1 MNLHRVFRRF
11 ETCCTQIEGL
21 LSEAMAFRYT
31 NRPAFSVYSA
41 LAVIRLHDFW
51 TAQCRQLVFCSCS
64 GSCTTLSG
72 TALPRS
78 PVVPCSLDPIEWLRI
93 NWTSTGKRM
102 GNTWEPDWY
111 LPDQCLRAAR
121 LLGIAN
127 YATVFNAL
135 SAVLV
140 TDQVR
145 FTRNAV
151 VHSLPVTYSR
161 FRAMTAR
168 LGFGVNVS
176 PLEFMYCRLGGT
188 GPMLIDSWIS
198 ELQLCIAAAIR

>member
-1 MNLHRVFRRF
+1 
-11 ETCCTQIEGL
+11 
-21 LSEAMAFRYT
+21 
-31 NRPAFSVYSA
+31 
-41 LAVIRLHDFW
+41 
-51 TAQCRQLVFCSCS
+51 
-64 GSCTTLSG
+64 
-72 TALPRS
+72 
-78 PVVPCSLDPIEWLRI
+78 
-93 NWTSTGKRM
+93 M